1 MFCRYCGARIEAD
14 SIFCSRCG
22 KNVAEVAPGAAPPGW
37 HRLKTPWPW
46 AGLVFL
52 AFLTWALVGGGEAP
66 DLSHL
71 AMELE
76 LVDHSEVPD
85 QGLFRHHLS
94 LVVENQGDEPVA
106 EIPVDLL
113 ATLTPDQDVEVVA
126 EFRGNRFVI
135 LSGGEARPLVLVL
148 ADELAGSEKRR
159 FPIDTLVETTPPAE
173 VTYTVASDPPERV
186 LATLSVPIPGE
197 DSL

>member
-1 MFCRYCGARIEAD
+1 MFCRHCGARIEAD
-14 SIFCSRCG
+14 SVFCSRCG
-22 KNVAEVAPGAAPPGW
+22 KKIAKLGPGAPSRW

-52 AFLTWALVGGGEAP
+52 AFLTWALAGGDSRP
-66 DLSHL
+66 DLSQL
-71 AMELE
+71 TMELE
-76 LVDHSEVPD
+76 MVDHSELPD

-94 LVVENQGDEPVA
+94 LVVENQGEEPVA
-106 EIPVDLL
+106 EIPVDLS
-113 ATLTPDQDVEVVA
+113 AALTPDQAVEVVA

-159 FPIDTLVETTPPAE
+159 FPIDTLVETHPPAE
-173 VTYTVASDPPERV
+173 VTYTVASDPPGEV
-186 LATLSVPIPGE
+186 LATLTVPIPE
-197 DSL
+197 ADSL